1 MRRKP
6 WLSGLTLGFL
16 LAVGLPETGPTTL
29 AQPAKGK
36 LTINLYVYNYA
47 QVPERTLREAENQAG
62 EIFRKIG
69 VNTLWVQVPFISV
82 EKQLEF
88 LSRRSQNSSG
98 LDLRISIPSP
108 LTVKTMEEHLGR
120 QDHVFGLS
128 MYSKDKPGHL
138 AYVFYH
144 RVEEFVQ
151 ARNLHEHKARI
162 LGLAVAHEIGHLL
175 LPLHSHSS
183 RGVMRA
189 TWDREDFELA
199 ARGNLDF
206 TPKQAELIRS
216 EVLRRSESNLEVP

>member
-1 MRRKP
+1 MSKS
-6 WLSGLTLGFL
+6 WQHYLTFGFL
-16 LAVGLPETGPTTL
+16 LAVGLPEIGTTTL
-29 AQPAKGK
+29 AQPAERK

-69 VNTLWVQVPFISV
+69 VKTRWVQVPFISR
-82 EKQLEF
+82 EKQLEV
-88 LSRRSQNSSG
+88 LSRWSQNSSG

-108 LTVKTMEEHLGR
+108 LTMKTMVKHLGV

-144 RVEEFVQ
+144 RIEEFVQ
-151 ARNLHEHKARI
+151 ARNLHEHKARL
-162 LGLAVAHEIGHLL
+162 LGLAMAHEIGHLL
-175 LPLHSHSS
+175 LPLYPHSS

-189 TWDREDFELA
+189 RWDRQDFELA
-199 ARGNLDF
+199 ARGNLEF
-206 TPKQAELIRS
+206 TPKQTEIIRR
-216 EVLRRSESNLEVP
+216 EVLKRSASNLEVP

>member
-1 MRRKP
+1 MSKS
-6 WLSGLTLGFL
+6 WHHYLIFSFL
-16 LAVGLPETGPTTL
+16 LAVGLPEIGTTTL

-69 VNTLWVQVPFISV
+69 VNTLWVQVPFISR

-108 LTVKTMEEHLGR
+108 LTVKTMEKHLGR

-128 MYSKDKPGHL
+128 MYAKDTPGHL

-144 RVEEFVQ
+144 RIEEFVRAQ
-151 ARNLHEHKARI
+151 NLHEHKARL
-162 LGLAVAHEIGHLL
+162 LGLAMAHEIGHLL
-175 LPLHSHSS
+175 LPLYPHSS

-189 TWDREDFELA
+189 TWNRQDFELA

-206 TPKQAELIRS
+206 TPKQTELIRR
-216 EVLRRSESNLEVP
+216 EVLKRSASNLEVP

>member
-6 WLSGLTLGFL
+6 WLTGFAFGFF

-29 AQPAKGK
+29 AQPAKRK

-62 EIFRKIG
+62 EIFGKIG
-69 VNTLWVQVPFISV
+69 VNTLWVLVPFISV

-88 LSRRSQNSSG
+88 LFRRSQNSAG

-108 LTVKTMEEHLGR
+108 LTVKTMEKHLGR

-128 MYSKDKPGHL
+128 MYAKDQPGHL

-144 RVEEFVQ
+144 RIEEFVQ

-199 ARGNLDF
+199 ARGNLGF

>member
-1 MRRKP
+1 MSKS
-6 WLSGLTLGFL
+6 WHHYLTFGFL
-16 LAVGLPETGPTTL
+16 LAVGLPEIGTTTL
-29 AQPAKGK
+29 AQPAERK

-47 QVPERTLREAENQAG
+47 QVPENILSEAENQAG

-69 VNTLWVQVPFISV
+69 VKTLWVQVPFISG

-88 LSRRSQNSSG
+88 LSRRSQNSSA
-98 LDLRISIPSP
+98 LDLRISIPRP
-108 LTVKTMEEHLGR
+108 LTVKTMEKHLGVP
-120 QDHVFGLS
+120 DHVLGLS

-162 LGLAVAHEIGHLL
+162 LGLAMAHEIGHLL

-216 EVLRRSESNLEVP
+216 EVLRRSASNLEVS

>member
-1 MRRKP
+1 MSTAWRNY
-6 WLSGLTLGFL
+6 LTFGLL
-16 LAVGLPETGPTTL
+16 LAVGLSETGTTTL

-47 QVPERTLREAENQAG
+47 QVPEGTLREAENQAG

-69 VNTLWVQVPFISV
+69 VTTLWVQVPFISG

-98 LDLRISIPSP
+98 LDLKISIPSP
-108 LTVKTMEEHLGR
+108 LTVKTMEKHLGR

-128 MYSKDKPGHL
+128 MYAKDKPGHL

-144 RVEEFVQ
+144 RIEEFVR
-151 ARNLHEHKARI
+151 ARNLAQHKARI

-189 TWDREDFELA
+189 TWDRGDFQLA
-199 ARGNLDF
+199 TAGNLEF

-216 EVLRRSESNLEVP
+216 EVLRRSMLNVEVP